1 MKRKLDKNKVKR
13 FLGQAVIYVTANV
26 MFIGIGIVGF
36 LQNTIY

>member
-13 FLGQAVIYVTANV
+13 FLGQAIIYIAFNATLTTLGV
-26 MFIGIGIVGF
+26 VGF

>member
-1 MKRKLDKNKVKR
+1 MKRKIDKNKIYAFIGK
-13 FLGQAVIYVTANV
+13 AVIYTTANL